1 MKKSKHDLGWYIAF
15 GVLTFLFIL
24 VAPAVPVAKA
34 VVGSIFSVRLSTY
47 NKLDSSLESDTY
59 KFRKDYPTMGSR
71 ETVSFFSGDNLL
83 KGYLYQNPSSDS
95 LIVMSHGMDSM
106 ADGKES
112 AYEDYFIEK
121 GWNVLAI
128 DLTASGQ
135 SEGKGAGGLD
145 QSAFDVEA
153 ALKYVHLSSSLKS
166 MNLFLLGYSW
176 GAYGVVAS
184 LNFDQTPK
192 AVASLAGFRSPDL
205 EMVDKAVRYVGPSAY
220 ATKGFMDQALYL
232 SRGNNGF
239 LSAID
244 GINKATNTKIF
255 IAQGGKDKTV
265 TPFSSIYAA
274 RAQISDQSRV
284 SLYYAPE
291 RSHENLFFSEAA
303 SSYMEATVKPLMSSM
318 KNRYPDWSLAPA
330 SAKESYRNQIDKN
343 KTSELDSALLSQIES
358 LFSSSLN

>member
-1 MKKSKHDLGWYIAF
+1 MKKQ
-15 GVLTFLFIL
+15 T
-24 VAPAVPVAKA
+24 
-34 VVGSIFSVRLSTY
+34 LS
-47 NKLDSSLESDTY
+47 
-59 KFRKDYPTMGSR
+59 FA
-71 ETVSFFSGDNLL
+71 
-83 KGYLYQNPSSDS
+83 
-95 LIVMSHGMDSM
+95 IM
-106 ADGKES
+106 ADGKE
-112 AYEDYFIEK
+112 AAFEDYFIEK

-153 ALKYVHLSSSLKS
+153 ALKYVHLSSSLNP

-205 EMVDKAVRYVGPSAY
+205 EMVDKAVRYVGPAAY

-244 GINKATNTKIF
+244 GINKAANTKIF

-265 TPFSSIYAA
+265 TSFSSIYAA
-274 RAQISDQSRV
+274 RAEINDQSRV

-291 RSHENLFFSEAA
+291 RSHGKRLGEEISDPLLQNSPTKGYDHGFIFDSGDEAKHKA
-303 SSYMEATVKPLMSSM
+303 ILSNEHYLMEVFT
-318 KNRYPDWSLAPA
+318 DAPA
-330 SAKESYRNQIDKN
+330 VQVYSDNYPRLNMPLTNGHKEGPHSGITLECVDIPGDFEGGMLVSPKKPYKRFAEFVFAKKEKHQ
-343 KTSELDSALLSQIES
+343 
-358 LFSSSLN
+358 